1 MLIAKAKTQSQ
12 KADFIV
18 VISNYKNGFWLGNSR
33 IPCALARVEREFEK
47 LKILK
52 ISVVLSARSA
62 MGT

>member
-18 VISNYKNGFWLGNSR
+18 VISNYKWFWLGNFR
-33 IPCALARVEREFEK
+33 IPCALARAEREFEK